1 MSPRR
6 GPKNRMGCTV
16 ADSAI
21 LSMRIPRAAIVL
33 LDLAADRRG
42 LTRVAFLREVIYR
55 AIGGDQLVALTST
68 APSPQEPK

>member
-16 ADSAI
+16 ANSAI

-33 LDLAADRRG
+33 LDLAANRRG
-42 LTRVAFLREVIYR
+42 LTRTAFLRETIYR
-55 AIGGDQLVALTST
+55 AIGGDQLVAITST
-68 APSPQEPK
+68 APQDAE